1 MTAYAAP
8 IEDMMFALTELAG
21 LEDVAKLPNCG
32 SAEPDLVRQIL
43 EEAGKLGSGVLAPIN
58 RIGDLEGCVLEGEDV
73 RTPKG
78 FKEAWE
84 QFCEGGWTGI
94 AFEEEFGGQG
104 LPWMVGTA
112 VQEIWHAANMAF
124 ALCPMLT
131 QGTVELLTAHGSHEQ
146 KSFYLPRLISGQW
159 TGTMNL
165 TEPQAGSDL
174 GAIRTKAVRD
184 GDSYLITGQKI
195 FITYGEHDWA
205 ENIIHFTLARLPDAP
220 TGVKGISLFIV
231 PKFIPNEDGSLGK
244 RNDLRCVSLEHKL
257 GINASPTAVM
267 SFGDHGGAVGYLV
280 GEENR
285 GLEYMFTMMNNARL
299 GVGLEGV
306 AIAERAYQQALA
318 FSKERVQSRAL
329 SSPDPKPVA
338 IISHPDVR
346 RMLLTQKALT
356 EASRGLAYYTAAQI
370 DIARNHPDAG
380 VKKAAKSRIDLMI
393 PIVKAWSSECGMQS
407 ADLGVQVH
415 GGMGFIE
422 ETGAA
427 QHLRDVR
434 ITAIYEGTNGIQAN
448 DLVGRK
454 LMRDGGA
461 AMNHYI
467 GEMREIEAKL
477 ASPELTSLRQ
487 PLTEALNALKTA
499 SDWIVAANDPVV
511 AQAGALPFM
520 RLFGITA
527 GGWAMSRM
535 ALSAEAKLKAGEGDA
550 KFLKAKITSARF
562 FAEQILPQAD
572 GLRRMAT
579 TGADTIMDAT
589 LEAV

>member
-58 RIGDLEGCVLEGEDV
+58 RIGDLEGCVLTGEEV
-73 RTPKG
+73 KTPKG

-146 KSFYLPRLISGQW
+146 KAFYLPPLVSGQW

-174 GAIRTKAVRD
+174 GAIRSKAVRN
-184 GDSYLITGQKI
+184 GDSYLVTGQKI

-220 TGVKGISLFIV
+220 AGVKGISLFIV
-231 PKFIPNEDGSLGK
+231 PKFIPNADGSLGK

-267 SFGDHGGAVGYLV
+267 SFGDNGGAVGYLV

-329 SSPDPKPVA
+329 NSSDPKPVS
-338 IISHPDVR
+338 IIHHPDVR
-346 RMLLTQKALT
+346 RMLLTQKVLT

-370 DIARNHPDAG
+370 DIARNHPEAAAQ
-380 VKKAAKSRIDLMI
+380 KAAKSRIDLMI

-461 AMNHYI
+461 AMNQYI
-467 GEMREIEAKL
+467 AEMREIGSKL
-477 ASPELTSLRQ
+477 NSPELASLGQ
-487 PLTEALNALKTA
+487 PLTEALDALKTA
-499 SDWIVAANDPVV
+499 SDWIVATNDPAI

-527 GGWAMSRM
+527 GGWALSRM
-535 ALSAEAKLKAGEGDA
+535 ALSAEAKLKAGEGNA
-550 KFLKAKITSARF
+550 KFLKAKIASARF

-579 TGADTIMDAT
+579 TGAETIMDT
-589 LEAV
+589 VLD

>member
-220 TGVKGISLFIV
+220 PGVKGISLFIV